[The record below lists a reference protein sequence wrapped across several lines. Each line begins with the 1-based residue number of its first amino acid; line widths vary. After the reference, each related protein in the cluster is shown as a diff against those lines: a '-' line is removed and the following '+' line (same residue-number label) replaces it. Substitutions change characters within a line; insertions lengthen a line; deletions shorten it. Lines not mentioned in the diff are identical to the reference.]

1 MSSGVVKWFDESKG
15 FGFIKS
21 DDGED
26 VFVHHTGISG
36 DGFRKLAEGQR
47 VTYKIVEGNRGPQA
61 VNVTVE

>member
-36 DGFRKLAEGQR
+36 DGFRKLSEGQR